1 LFERFTDRARRVV
14 VLAQEEAR
22 LLNHNYIG
30 TEHILLGLIHEGE
43 GVAAKALESLGI
55 SLEAVR
61 NQVEEIIGQ
70 GGASPSGHIPFTPR
84 AKKVLELSLRE
95 ALQLGHNYIGTEH
108 ILLGLIREGEGV
120 AAQVLVKLGADLS
133 RVRQQVIQL
142 LSGYSGPGG
151 AGGGGSTERGDKAG
165 ATSGGSGGDNQS
177 GSVVLDQFGRN
188 MTQLARDNELD
199 PVIGRSRETERV
211 MQVLSRRTKNNPV
224 LIGEPGVGKTAIV
237 EGLAQMIAS
246 GNVPETIRDKQLY
259 TLDLGALVAGSR
271 YRGDFEER
279 LKKVLKEIK
288 TRGDI
293 ILFIDEIHTLVG
305 AGAAEGAI
313 DAASILKPMLARGEL
328 QTIGATTLDEYRKHL
343 EKDAALERRF
353 QPIKVEEPSVAHT
366 IEILKGL
373 RERYETHHRVTI
385 TDQALVAAANL
396 ADRYIADRHL
406 PDKAIDLIDEA
417 GSRLRI
423 KRMETPPDYKKLEED
438 IAQVVADKK
447 SAVESQDFE
456 KAGQLRDREKEL
468 LEQKEQVE
476 QEIKAS
482 GVDLFDEVDEEAIAE
497 VLSVWTG
504 IPVYKLT
511 EEETAKLLRMEDE
524 LHRRVI
530 GQEDAIKAVSQ
541 AIRRTRA
548 GLKDPKRPSG
558 SFIFLGPSGVGK
570 TELAKTLSEFLFGDE
585 QALISLDMS
594 EYMEKHT
601 VSRLVGSPPGYVG
614 YEEGGQLTEAVRRK
628 PFSVVLFDEIEK
640 AHPDVFNTLLQILEE
655 GRLTDSQGRSVD
667 FRNTVLIM
675 TSNLGTR
682 NLRKANLG
690 FMKSDEA
697 VTYERMKEKVNEAL
711 KEHFRPEFLN
721 RIDDVIVFHELTKPE
736 VTTIVDLMIKRV
748 TSQLEAQ
755 GMGLELSDAAKLL
768 LADRGYDPTLGAR
781 PLRRAIQRN
790 IEDPLSERLLQKEF
804 RAGEIIIVDVED
816 DPENEGR
823 ERLVFRAIEG
833 FEPPAVEELATVE

>member
-1 LFERFTDRARRVV
+1 MFERFTDRARRVV

-22 LLNHNYIG
+22 LLNHSYIG

-43 GVAAKALESLGI
+43 GVAAKALESLNI

-61 NQVEEIIGQ
+61 AQVEEIIGQ
-70 GGASPSGHIPFTPR
+70 GGSSPSGHIPFTPR

-142 LSGYSGPGG
+142 LSGYE
-151 AGGGGSTERGDKAG
+151 GGSKSEGEAVG
-165 ATSGGSGGDNQS
+165 AKETPAEKGGSQI
-177 GSVVLDQFGRN
+177 LDQFGRN
-188 MTQLARDNELD
+188 LTQLARDKKLD
-199 PVIGRSRETERV
+199 PVIGRQREMERV
-211 MQVLSRRTKNNPV
+211 MQILSRRTKNNPV

-237 EGLAQMIAS
+237 EGLAQRIVS
-246 GNVPETIRDKQLY
+246 NDVPETLTNKQLY

-279 LKKVLKEIK
+279 LKKVLKEIR

-328 QTIGATTLDEYRKHL
+328 QTIGATTLDEYRKHF

-353 QPIKVEEPSVAHT
+353 QPVKVDEPSVAHT
-366 IEILKGL
+366 IEILKGI
-373 RERYETHHRVTI
+373 RDKYESHHRVTI

-396 ADRYIADRHL
+396 ADRYISDRHL

-423 KRMETPPDYKKLEED
+423 KRMKTPPDLKELETKIKQVQEAKK
-438 IAQVVADKK
+438 K
-447 SAVESQDFE
+447 AVEEQRFE
-456 KAGQLRDREKEL
+456 EAGRLRDQERSL
-468 LEQKEQVE
+468 LDERTQKEADV
-476 QEIKAS
+476 KAQ
-482 GVDLFDEVDEEAIAE
+482 GVNLYDEVNEEAIAE
-497 VLSVWTG
+497 VLSIWTG

-511 EEETAKLLRMEDE
+511 EEETAKLLNMEAE
-524 LHRRVI
+524 LHKRII

-541 AIRRTRA
+541 SIRRTRA

-558 SFIFLGPSGVGK
+558 SFIFLGPTGVGK
-570 TELAKTLSEFLFGDE
+570 TELAKTLAEFLFGDE
-585 QALISLDMS
+585 DALISLDMS

-614 YEEGGQLTEAVRRK
+614 YDEGGQLTEAVRRK

-655 GRLTDSQGRSVD
+655 GRLTDAQGRTTD
-667 FRNTVLIM
+667 FRNTVIIM
-675 TSNLGTR
+675 TSNLGTQD
-682 NLRKANLG
+682 LRKANVG
-690 FMKSDEA
+690 FGKNDEA
-697 VTYERMKEKVNEAL
+697 MSYTRMREKVSEAL
-711 KEHFRPEFLN
+711 KVHFRPEFLN
-721 RIDDVIVFHELTKPE
+721 RIDEIIVFHELSMNE
-736 VTTIVDLMIKRV
+736 VVQMVDLMSKRLI
-748 TSQLEAQ
+748 TQLE
-755 GMGLELSDAAKLL
+755 GLGLGLELTPSAKEL
-768 LADRGYDPTLGAR
+768 LATKGYDPQLGAR
-781 PLRRAIQRN
+781 PLRRALQRLV
-790 IEDPLSERLLQKEF
+790 EDPLSERLLNKHF
-804 RAGEIIIVDVED
+804 VAGQIIVVGVED
-816 DPENEGR
+816 DPENAGDKR
-823 ERLVFRAIEG
+823 FTFNAIDG
-833 FEPPAVEELATVE
+833 FVPPVAAGLAGPGDASGTE

>member
-1 LFERFTDRARRVV
+1 M
-14 VLAQEEAR
+14 
-22 LLNHNYIG
+22 
-30 TEHILLGLIHEGE
+30 
-43 GVAAKALESLGI
+43 
-55 SLEAVR
+55 
-61 NQVEEIIGQ
+61 
-70 GGASPSGHIPFTPR
+70 
-84 AKKVLELSLRE
+84 
-95 ALQLGHNYIGTEH
+95 
-108 ILLGLIREGEGV
+108 
-120 AAQVLVKLGADLS
+120 
-133 RVRQQVIQL
+133 
-142 LSGYSGPGG
+142 
-151 AGGGGSTERGDKAG
+151 
-165 ATSGGSGGDNQS
+165 
-177 GSVVLDQFGRN
+177 LDQFGRN
-188 MTQLARDNELD
+188 LTQVARDKGLD

-237 EGLAQMIAS
+237 EGLAQQIAS
-246 GNVPETIRDKQLY
+246 NEVPETIRDKQLY

-353 QPIKVEEPSVAHT
+353 QPIRVEEPTVAHT

-373 RERYETHHRVTI
+373 RERYEEHHRVTI

-396 ADRYIADRHL
+396 ADRYISDRHL

-423 KRMETPPDYKKLEED
+423 KRMETPPDYKELENEL
-438 IAQVVADKK
+438 AEVVRMKK
-447 SAVESQDFE
+447 EAVEEQRFE
-456 KAGQLRDREKEL
+456 EAGSLRDREKEL
-468 LEQKEQVE
+468 LSDKEQKEA
-476 QEIKAS
+476 EIKAS
-482 GVDLFDEVDEEAIAE
+482 GVDLFDEVDEESIAE
-497 VLSVWTG
+497 VLSLWTG

-524 LHRRVI
+524 LHKRVI
-530 GQEDAIKAVSQ
+530 GQKDAIKAVSQ

-570 TELAKTLSEFLFGDE
+570 TELAKTLAEFLFGDE
-585 QALISLDMS
+585 QSLISLDMS

-614 YEEGGQLTEAVRRK
+614 YDEGGQLTEAVRRK
-628 PFSVVLFDEIEK
+628 PFSVVLFDEVEK

-675 TSNLGTR
+675 TSNLGTAD
-682 NLRKANLG
+682 LRKANLG
-690 FMKSDEA
+690 FTKVDEA
-697 VTYERMKEKVNEAL
+697 INYERMKEKVNDAL
-711 KEHFRPEFLN
+711 KAHFRPEFLN
-721 RIDDVIVFHELTKPE
+721 RIDDTIVFHELSKEE

-748 TSQLEAQ
+748 ETQLAGQ
-755 GMGLELSDAAKLL
+755 GMGLELTDAVKSY
-768 LADRGYDPTLGAR
+768 LADKGYDPTLGAR
-781 PLRRAIQRN
+781 PLRRAIQRM
-790 IEDPLSERLLQKEF
+790 IEDPLSERLLNKEF
-804 RAGEIIIVDVED
+804 FAGQIIVADVIADPD
-816 DPENEGR
+816 DPNEQIVSFTG
-823 ERLVFRAIEG
+823 VEG
-833 FEPPAVEELATVE
+833 FEPPPVEELAEVAD